1 MENSILSTFF
11 SHQCGKPCI
20 IVVDYIEVLSMISS
34 VSEITRLWS
43 RVLSKIETKL
53 NDSTIF
59 SSFFDDSYITEIRGD
74 TLYIAVNSSL
84 AAQLMRTKYA
94 DLINESISEVTE
106 SNFKAVFLS
115 PEELKKDIKPQATAK
130 KKSQFFQNAVLKPDL
145 TFDNF
150 VVGAFNREASQAA
163 LLVARNPGK
172 MFNPLFIHSNSG
184 LGKTHLLHA
193 LGNFIIKNGNPN
205 ARILYITGQDF
216 VDQYVKYVRGE
227 QDSENLKDYFKEVD
241 VLLFDDVQYLAK
253 KVNTEEMFFYVYN
266 AMINDGKQIVV
277 TSDKQPQELSGLE
290 ERLITRF
297 SQGLVVKID
306 EPDQNTCVEILKKKI
321 ENNGLDLKDFDP
333 AVIEFFA
340 LKFSSNIREL
350 EGALNRLIFTIISSK
365 NSGKIT
371 LDVASEAVSSLISGK
386 AIAKEMNEQKI
397 INVVADYYN
406 LVPNQLTSK
415 IRTGQIAL
423 ARHIAMYLM
432 RTLLDVPFKKIGDA
446 LGGKDHSTVI
456 SGVEKVEK
464 ELKTNIQLQ
473 EAVNELISRIKP

>member
-1 MENSILSTFF
+1 
-11 SHQCGKPCI
+11 
-20 IVVDYIEVLSMISS
+20 MISS

-115 PEELKKDIKPQATAK
+115 PEELEKDAKPQATAK
-130 KKSQFFQNAVLKPDL
+130 KKSQFFQNAVLKSDL